1 MASVQQS
8 VNSFFNTALASAMT
22 GSRVFQQSA
31 MGQRIIGARR
41 QEAELKNINKNIR
54 AFGQEVDTM
63 VEEGKEVP
71 QGLLKQVENLGEQG
85 KKGVL
90 NLASLTGDP
99 KDVKRAAAGLQTADD
114 IKKRADEIYTQQR
127 EAREAEVK
135 QQNQQS
141 AEDEFY
147 HERAMSQIAQMSP
160 AELAAAQAATAL
172 NEEAMS
178 RFMTRG
184 G

>member
-22 GSRVFQQSA
+22 VSRVFQQSA

-41 QEAELKNINKNIR
+41 QKAELKNINKNIR
-54 AFGQEVDTM
+54 AFGQEIDTM
-63 VEEGKEVP
+63 IDEGKEVP
-71 QGLLKQVENLGEQG
+71 QGLLKQVESLGEQG

-99 KDVKRAAAGLQTADD
+99 DDVKRAVKGLNTADT
-114 IKKRADEIYTQQR
+114 IKARTEEIYTQQR
-127 EAREAEVK
+127 EAAAREAEE
-135 QQNQQS
+135 QFRH
-141 AEDEFY
+141 DL
-147 HERAMSQIAQMSP
+147 AMSQIAQMSP